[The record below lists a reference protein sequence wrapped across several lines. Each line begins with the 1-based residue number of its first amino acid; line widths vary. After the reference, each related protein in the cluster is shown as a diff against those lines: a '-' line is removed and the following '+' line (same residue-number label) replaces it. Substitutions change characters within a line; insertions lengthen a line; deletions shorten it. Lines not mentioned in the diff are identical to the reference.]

1 MVRVKVNFNF
11 HQNFKILLDI
21 FHRCLWM
28 LTQSHSFISFH
39 LIELQHS
46 MYINFCYT
54 KLIYGEIY
62 IYKANF
68 NFHQNFKILLDI
80 LHRCLWM
87 LTQSH
92 SFISFRFIE
101 LQHSMYINFCY
112 TKVNVW
118 WEIRQILNSIKISKS
133 LWTYSIG
140 VCECWHKVTASYL
153 FVS

>member
-1 MVRVKVNFNF
+1 MVR
-11 HQNFKILLDI
+11 D
-21 FHRCLWM
+21 R
-28 LTQSHSFISFH
+28 
-39 LIELQHS
+39 
-46 MYINFCYT
+46 
-54 KLIYGEIY
+54 
-62 IYKANF
+62 ANF

-92 SFISFRFIE
+92 SFISFHLIE
-101 LQHSMYINFCY
+101 LQHSMYIYFWNTKVNVWWEIGQILIFIKISKSYWTYSIGVCECWHKVTASY
-112 TKVNVW
+112 IFPFDRVTALYVHWILEYKVNVW
-118 WEIRQILNSIKISKS
+118 WEIRQILLFIKISKS